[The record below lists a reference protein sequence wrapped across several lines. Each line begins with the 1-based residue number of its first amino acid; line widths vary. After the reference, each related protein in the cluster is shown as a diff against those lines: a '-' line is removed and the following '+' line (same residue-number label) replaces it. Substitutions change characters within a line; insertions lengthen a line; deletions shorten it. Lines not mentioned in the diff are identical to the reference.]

1 MALLFEEAEEGFTD
15 FCAFHRFFH
24 GNGGPRG
31 QTRRRNDGKGPHYIG
46 PASKVQC
53 VYAIE
58 SVDWTAFKALANEND
73 MPGC

>member
-1 MALLFEEAEEGFTD
+1 MALLFEEAKEGFTD

-24 GNGGPRG
+24 GNGGPWG

-46 PASKVQC
+46 PAISVQC

-73 MPGC
+73 MTGC